1 MNHIKL
7 FESFDKEEEQ
17 IVITQDVK
25 DRLRTLSQYLNSRDL
40 WDLTI
45 DGENYHR
52 KDQGWDTD
60 WPIYF
65 IFSKDDPNKVKGVY
79 INFNRTPE
87 NLSASGGMYS
97 DTNPHIYL
105 TKDTKPHEVE
115 EDKYISAEN
124 NPFGRA
130 GSGTIHKGTYLQ
142 GPGSY
147 YINHVIA
154 RACGADPEFKRL
166 LWDLIASIQ
175 NILPY

>member
-7 FESFDKEEEQ
+7 FESFDKEEEP

-45 DGENYHR
+45 DGEIYHR
-52 KDQGWDTD
+52 KDQSWDTD
-60 WPIYF
+60 WPIN
-65 IFSKDDPNKVKGVY
+65 FSKDDANKVKGVY

-97 DTNPHIYL
+97 DKNPHIYL
-105 TKDTKPHEVE
+105 TKDTKPYEVE
-115 EDKYISAEN
+115 EDKYISPEK

-130 GSGTIHKGTYLQ
+130 GSGTLHKGTYLQ
-142 GPGSY
+142 GPG

-154 RACGADPEFKRL
+154 RACGDDQEFKRL

>member
-7 FESFDKEEEQ
+7 FESFDKEGEQ
-17 IVITQDVK
+17 IVITQYVK

-45 DGENYHR
+45 DDENYHR
-52 KDQGWDTD
+52 KDQGWDRD
-60 WPIYF
+60 WPIH
-65 IFSKDDPNKVKGVY
+65 FSNKAKGVY

-97 DTNPHIYL
+97 DKNPHIYL
-105 TKDTKPHEVE
+105 TKDTKPYEVE
-115 EDKYISAEN
+115 EDSYISAEN
-124 NPFGRA
+124 NPFGRE
-130 GSGTIHKGTYLQ
+130 GSGTLHKGTYLQ
-142 GPGSY
+142 GHG

-154 RACGADPEFKRL
+154 RACGDDQEFKRL